1 MKFNEVTWY
10 SKLAAVILFVGALPA
25 LTFYIGV
32 RYQEANDIAESAATL
47 SPAEATP
54 PRSSGKISY
63 VTKEINGFAVPQVT
77 GYRDAAV
84 MDKVNYHLSE
94 MAYAAGCDPEFLAR
108 PDAPETYYEATFEVS
123 HAEDDIF
130 SVYVRASWFCGG
142 PYPTNG
148 DNQSVT
154 FDMETGETVAFAD
167 LFNRYVRN
175 RDAIAAIIFAE
186 QTEKY
191 SGPDDGQSC
200 NGMYALGGGG
210 DYPNLFSF
218 TDDLAY
224 RIEGGDVLAEPTFPH
239 VVAACAEEG
248 RAPAARLSEFFA
260 PGSLL
265 SRLR

>member
-25 LTFYIGV
+25 LTFYIGM
-32 RYQEANDIAESAATL
+32 RYQEARDLTASAAM
-47 SPAEATP
+47 PAPADAA
-54 PRSSGKISY
+54 PRPSGKISY
-63 VTKEINGFAVPQVT
+63 VTKEINGFAVPQIV
-77 GYRDAAV
+77 GYKNAAA
-84 MDKVNYHLSE
+84 MAKVNEQLSE
-94 MAYAAGCDPEFLAR
+94 MAYAAGCDPEFLAQ
-108 PDAPETYYEATFEVS
+108 PDAPETFYEATFEVS

-130 SVYVRASWFCGG
+130 SVYLRASWFCGG
-142 PYPTNG
+142 AYPTNG

-167 LFNRYVRN
+167 LFSRYVRN

-186 QTEKY
+186 QIEKY
-191 SGPDDGQSC
+191 SGPNDGQSC

-210 DYPNLFSF
+210 DYPGLFSF

-224 RIEGGDVLAEPTFPH
+224 RIEGDDILAEPTFPH

-248 RAPAARLSEFFA
+248 RVPAASLAEFFA

-265 SRLR
+265 ERL